1 MHVKLFKKRHGAAKI
16 LVVFGQNRTI
26 SAPSKHGANG
36 APHPRSHP
44 DVVHLQQAQF
54 RSDRLELEG
63 SRQPVACPQ
72 HGHVRPLRSARLHT
86 DTQRRLTLSP
96 RLTIRTAPLFGWRGF
111 FVPGQRMRHPRNAKT
126 APIPSGTVRSA
137 KVTHGHSGIHPEIAP
152 AGTQNLIQPGGQVSP
167 AAGKQLA

>member
-1 MHVKLFKKRHGAAKI
+1 MHVKLFKKRHGVAKI

-72 HGHVRPLRSARLHT
+72 HGHVRPLRSARLHP

-96 RLTIRTAPLFGWRGF
+96 RLTIRTAPLFEWRGF
-111 FVPGQRMRHPRNAKT
+111 FVPSHGNDIPETRKPHPFLPEPCGLPKLHMATPAYTRRSLRPGRKT
-126 APIPSGTVRSA
+126 
-137 KVTHGHSGIHPEIAP
+137 
-152 AGTQNLIQPGGQVSP
+152 
-167 AAGKQLA
+167 